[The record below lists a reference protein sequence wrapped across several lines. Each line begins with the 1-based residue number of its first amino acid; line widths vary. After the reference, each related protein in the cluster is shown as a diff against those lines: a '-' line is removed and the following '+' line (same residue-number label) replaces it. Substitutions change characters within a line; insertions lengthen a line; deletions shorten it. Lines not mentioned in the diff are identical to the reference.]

1 MYIPKEKYN
10 ALVNKVDE
18 IKARQEKLEQIIDEK
33 LLCMAKK
40 MLREPE
46 KLAEDLEAKDRL
58 EKYISDII
66 NH

>member
-1 MYIPKEKYN
+1 MYISKEKYN

-18 IKARQEKLEQIIDEK
+18 TKARQEKLEQIIDEK
-33 LLCMAKK
+33 LLFMTKRI
-40 MLREPE
+40 LREPE
-46 KLAEDLEAKDRL
+46 KLAEDLDAKDRL